1 MEVAA
6 DKLIILFD
14 GVCNLCNGAIQFVI
28 KRDKHD
34 RFRFAALQSDV
45 GQQMIHERHI
55 DTEKTDS
62 IILID
67 PGIAYY
73 TESEAALHIAQ
84 EFGGL
89 WKLTG
94 LFHWMPASLR
104 DPIYRWVARNRY
116 KWFGKREE
124 CMVPTPELKAKFL
137 SEAAPG
143 NIPRE

>member
-1 MEVAA
+1 M
-6 DKLIILFD
+6 DFPDGKMIILFD
-14 GVCNLCNGAIQFVI
+14 GVCNLCNGAVQFAI
-28 KRDKHD
+28 RHDKRN
-34 RFRFAALQSDV
+34 RFLFAALQSEV
-45 GQQMIHERHI
+45 GQHLIRERHI

-73 TESEAALHIAQ
+73 TESEAALRITH

-89 WKLTG
+89 WKLLD

-116 KWFGKREE
+116 KWFGKKEE

-137 SEAAPG
+137 SESTSS
-143 NIPRE
+143 